1 MNKIKKYIKR
11 IVDILE
17 RQEWDVKIEDEKLI
31 YKKVFPGNYEWV
43 SSVNIIKD
51 ADRFIKLMYNKTGD
65 YWQHSNDAYWI
76 SDKLEKFKKFF
87 LPYYDY
93 KDINDIDDLSTFLIN
108 YDFYLSNFYKR
119 KDKTS
124 FHLYNCRVSSRLHR
138 FEFNN
143 YDPEYKKVE
152 AVINYLKNYDSKMFA
167 ELFCSRNEKELE
179 NYQYMYNNNRITVFE
194 FKEIC
199 EKIGEI

>member
-1 MNKIKKYIKR
+1 MDKIKKYIKR

-17 RQEWDVKIEDEKLI
+17 GQEWDVKIENEKLI
-31 YKKVFPGNYEWV
+31 YKKIFPGNYEWV

-51 ADRFIKLMYNKTGD
+51 GNRFTKLMYDKTGD

-76 SDKLEKFKKFF
+76 SDRLEKFKKFF

-93 KDINDIDDLSTFLIN
+93 KDINDTDDLSTFLII
-108 YDFYLSNFYKR
+108 YDFYLSNFYKGKNR
-119 KDKTS
+119 TS
-124 FHLYNCRVSSRLHR
+124 FHLYNCKVSRILHK

-143 YDPEYKKVE
+143 SDPEYKKIE
-152 AVINYLKNYDSKMFA
+152 AVINYLENYDSKIFA
-167 ELFCSRNEKELE
+167 ELFCSRDKKELE
-179 NYQYMYNNNRITVFE
+179 NYQYMYNNNRVTVFE

>member
-1 MNKIKKYIKR
+1 MDKIKKYIKR

-17 RQEWDVKIEDEKLI
+17 GQEWDIKIENEKLI

-51 ADRFIKLMYNKTGD
+51 GNRFTKLMYDKTGD

-76 SDKLEKFKKFF
+76 SDRLEKFKKFF

-93 KDINDIDDLSTFLIN
+93 KDINDIDDLSTILIN
-108 YDFYLSNFYKR
+108 YDFYLSNLYKG
-119 KDKTS
+119 KDKVS
-124 FHLYNCRVSSRLHR
+124 FHLYNCKVSRRLHK

-143 YDPEYKKVE
+143 SDPEYKTIE
-152 AVINYLKNYDSKMFA
+152 AVINYLKSYDSRRFA
-167 ELFCSRNEKELE
+167 ELFYLRNKKELE